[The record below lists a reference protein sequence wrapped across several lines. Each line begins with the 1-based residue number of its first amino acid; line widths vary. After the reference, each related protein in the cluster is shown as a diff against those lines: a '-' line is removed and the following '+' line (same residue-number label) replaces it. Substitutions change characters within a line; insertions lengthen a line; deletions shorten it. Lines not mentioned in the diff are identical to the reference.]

1 MRFVELR
8 DFYDIL
14 TIDLQNAELYSKTSW
29 CATVSSDVDG
39 IITCILSSY
48 LDPTNNFTDIYTVRG
63 YNEFYDLMLEL
74 QKSDGFAI
82 YSPIFYE

>member
-29 CATVSSDVDG
+29 YATISSDADG
-39 IITCILSSY
+39 IITCILSDY
-48 LDPTNNFTDIYTVRG
+48 LDPACNFTDIYTVRG

-82 YSPIFYE
+82 HSPIFYE

>member
-14 TIDLQNAELYSKTSW
+14 TIDLQNAELHSKTSW
-29 CATVSSDVDG
+29 YATISSDADG
-39 IITCILSSY
+39 IITCILSDY
-48 LDPTNNFTDIYTVRG
+48 LDPAGNFTDIYAVRG

-74 QKSDGFAI
+74 QHSDGFAI
-82 YSPIFYE
+82 HSPIFYE